1 MKTIK
6 NLLPDTRLSTIVFLF
21 VFLVLMF
28 GLISILLVKLMTD
41 GDYSNLATI
50 RTAQFIESAFIF
62 ILPPLFI
69 ALLFNARPFHWLGM
83 DRKVSVRQI
92 LWIIVLMVVVVPF
105 INLVT
110 SLNQQIT
117 LPSALKSVEDAMKLA
132 EQSAAAMTSRLVN
145 VHSVAEL
152 MFNLF
157 LISLVPAI
165 GEELFFRGAIQKMFS
180 EKIHPVVAIW
190 ITAVIF
196 SFFHFQFYG
205 FIPRVLLGALL
216 GYLYFWS
223 GNLWLPVI
231 AHFLNNAF
239 AVVFYYLQFNG
250 MVTFNVDT
258 VGSGSGYYAGIISGV
273 LVVLIA
279 LKIYRSETAGK
290 IKPN

>member
-1 MKTIK
+1 M
-6 NLLPDTRLSTIVFLF
+6 PDTRLSTRAFLF
-21 VFLVLMF
+21 VFLVLVF
-28 GLISILLVKLMTD
+28 GLISILLVKFMTD
-41 GDYSNLATI
+41 GDYSNLSTI
-50 RTAQFIESAFIF
+50 RTAQFIESTFIF

-69 ALLFNARPFHWLGM
+69 ALLFNAKPFHWLGM
-83 DRKVSVRQI
+83 DSKVTAKQI
-92 LWIIVLMVVVVPF
+92 LWVIVLMIVVVPF

-117 LPSALKSVEDAMKLA
+117 LPAGLKSIEDAMKLA
-132 EQSAAAMTSRLVN
+132 EESAATLTNRLLH
-145 VHSVAEL
+145 VHSISAL
-152 MFNLF
+152 LFNVF

-165 GEELFFRGAIQKMFS
+165 GEELFFRGVIQKMFS
-180 EKIHPVVAIW
+180 EKINAVAAIW

-250 MVTFNVDT
+250 MVTFNIDT
-258 VGSGSGYYAGIISGV
+258 VGSGSGYYVGIISGV

-279 LKIYRSETAGK
+279 LRIYRSETVEK